1 MTGPV
6 SANFYLTWFEDSWR
20 RKGHLMCGVALAV
33 SLASCTSDT
42 KQSVSTPEPPA
53 PPARVTSAPS
63 APQSPVPKLHVTV
76 QQQRF
81 DGNTRTVGVETTN
94 LGDVAVEVS
103 SVQLVSDQFAGPK
116 TSIGSVLNPGRTI
129 AFRTSY
135 GRPNCRATSGPVLAR
150 LDVAGTPFE
159 RPVDREGR
167 QELRRLVVAD
177 CAKVQLGRIADIVL
191 NRSLRRV
198 VSEGK
203 PWLRG
208 QLDITRSSPGGTV
221 DLRSFSGS
229 VLVELRPA
237 GRLRDL
243 GESDE
248 RAITPVLIGSNGRCD
263 EHALVESTRTF
274 PLSAYVR
281 RRDHPQ
287 QRVQLTPSVTAQ
299 NRILEVIF
307 EACGVTRP

>member
-1 MTGPV
+1 M
-6 SANFYLTWFEDSWR
+6 
-20 RKGHLMCGVALAV
+20 
-33 SLASCTSDT
+33 
-42 KQSVSTPEPPA
+42 
-53 PPARVTSAPS
+53 
-63 APQSPVPKLHVTV
+63 HVTV

-94 LGDVAVEVS
+94 LGDVAVEVL

-150 LDVAGTPFE
+150 LDVDGTPFE

-198 VSEGK
+198 VIEGK

-208 QLDITRSSPGGTV
+208 QLDISRRSPGGTV
-221 DLRSFSGS
+221 DLRSFGGS

-281 RRDHPQ
+281 RRGHPQ